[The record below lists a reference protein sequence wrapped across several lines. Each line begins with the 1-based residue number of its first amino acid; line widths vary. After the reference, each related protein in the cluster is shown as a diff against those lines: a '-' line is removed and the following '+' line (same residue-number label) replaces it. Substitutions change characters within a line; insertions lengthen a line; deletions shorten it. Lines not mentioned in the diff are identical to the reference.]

1 MKIIYKAR
9 DIIEAHIVSGMLN
22 ADGIET
28 HVGGYYLQGGVG
40 DVAVFDFANV
50 QVADEDVALSLPLV
64 AEYEGM
70 QNNKGEYTN
79 LDFGDDGCVVSWFV
93 KRG

>member
-50 QVADEDVALSLPLV
+50 QVADEDVELALPLV
-64 AEYEGM
+64 AAYEGV
-70 QNNKGEYTN
+70 QNNKGEHTK
-79 LDFGDDGCVVSWFV
+79 LDFGDDDCVVS
-93 KRG
+93 

>member
-50 QVADEDVALSLPLV
+50 QVADEDVELALPLV

-70 QNNKGEYTN
+70 QNNKSEHTKLG
-79 LDFGDDGCVVSWFV
+79 FCDDGCVVS
-93 KRG
+93 

>member
-22 ADGIET
+22 ANGIET

-50 QVADEDVALSLPLV
+50 QVADEDVALALPLV
-64 AEYEGM
+64 AEYDGVK
-70 QNNKGEYTN
+70 NNKSEQVKIN
-79 LDFGDDGCVVSWFV
+79 FGDKGYIAS
-93 KRG
+93 

>member
-22 ADGIET
+22 ANGIET

-40 DVAVFDFANV
+40 DIAVYDFANV
-50 QVADEDVALSLPLV
+50 QVTDEDVALALV
-64 AEYEGM
+64 AEYEGV
-70 QNNKGEYTN
+70 QNNISEHVKIN
-79 LDFGDDGCVVSWFV
+79 FGDKGYIAS
-93 KRG
+93 

>member
-22 ADGIET
+22 ANGIAT

-40 DVAVFDFANV
+40 DLAVYDFANV
-50 QVADEDVALSLPLV
+50 QVAVEDVALALPLV
-64 AEYEGM
+64 AEYDGLKD
-70 QNNKGEYTN
+70 NNTEVIGTK
-79 LDFGDDGCVVSWFV
+79 L
-93 KRG
+93 